1 LEGLKKNQMPDNNKK
16 THGGT
21 RSGSGAK
28 PKYNEP
34 TTTIAFRCPVSKVD
48 ELKKVVNTKLAK
60 WAIKK

>member
-1 LEGLKKNQMPDNNKK
+1 MPDNNKK